1 MAVHATGGRGIVECN
16 WGGGGGGG
24 QYGKQGFMN
33 LGGNDYVIHMCIGL

>member
-1 MAVHATGGRGIVECN
+1 MTVHATGGRGIVECN
-16 WGGGGGGG
+16 WGGG